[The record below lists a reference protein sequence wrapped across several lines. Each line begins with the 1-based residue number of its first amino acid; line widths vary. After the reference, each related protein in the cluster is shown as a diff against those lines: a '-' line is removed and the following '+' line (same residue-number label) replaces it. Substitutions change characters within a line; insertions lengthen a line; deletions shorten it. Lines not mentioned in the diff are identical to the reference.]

1 MLYERNYNERL
12 HNWLRKKGFGSKKRA
27 NTVSLATNVIAQKQE
42 TRKLNLFIHNKRFK
56 PKNQGEFKIMNQIEQ
71 KLDSREVAG
80 MVGKRHKNLL
90 SDIRGYVEEL
100 NELKIQPVDFF
111 RETVYK
117 DAKGQERPCYDITK
131 KGCEFIAHK
140 LTGIKGTEFTARY
153 INRFHDMEDVIREEI
168 PKKQD
173 KPKKEKLPSVNMMVK
188 NIKEALHDAGVDSKY
203 IAAEVVRIYSDSGY
217 PVNAPLISDTPKL
230 WDCTTIAKELGIFS
244 ETGRPHDKA
253 VSAIIQKLDLFT
265 DEIVRT
271 AYSRNGHDGV
281 TMQYKESVF
290 QKVKEWLQEN
300 GYPTVIELELA
311 NGNVNKCRVV
321 YGEVA

>member
-1 MLYERNYNERL
+1 M
-12 HNWLRKKGFGSKKRA
+12 
-27 NTVSLATNVIAQKQE
+27 ATGVIAQKQE
-42 TRKLNLFIHNKRFK
+42 TRKRNLFIHNKRFK
-56 PKNQGEFKIMNQIEQ
+56 PKNQGEFKITNQIEQ

-153 INRFHDMEDVIREEI
+153 INRFHDMEDIIREEI

-173 KPKKEKLPSVNMMVK
+173 KPKKEKLTSVNMMVK
-188 NIKEALHDAGVDSKY
+188 NIREALHDAGVDSKY

-230 WDCTTIAKELGIFS
+230 WDCTTIARELGIFS